1 MKIKRE
7 RSRTFSAFVNG
18 KSSDSYVMV
27 LKDKFKFVNILYSME
42 QEEGDESTKNGDKHT
57 R

>member
-18 KSSDSYVMV
+18 KSSNSYVMV

-42 QEEGDESTKNGDKHT
+42 QEEGDESTKNCDKHT